1 MTYRSSDRNGSGKRT
16 PSISLLAALLLPA
29 LVLLP
34 SLSHGAG
41 PSGDAL
47 ILLRTS
53 TMTELWDFVEEW
65 EDAGAR
71 LPHVYPPDLLIGDVP
86 IRLEGMIRSDPRV
99 DRLLRKPAGVDLT
112 KRSPLQ
118 RKILRSWSN
127 EKPERELTD
136 TPGIE
141 ERRDL
146 LLPHRHH
153 REDAVPKGAAD
164 DPKTYGRA
172 HGAGFYQTSEL
183 FFGRVAVG
191 VILPDTPGFPYADHE
206 AEAVMDAV
214 RGCMEFRSEQ
224 VGYPDIQFVYD
235 IRSGVPCSRDF
246 LQTHPLIDEAEWV
259 HEIMENLGFTWR
271 PNGLPEEPVYEY
283 IDSLRTSLQT
293 EWGICMF
300 IPKVVSFPAAYLAYA
315 RHGGPY
321 LVSPAGAQMEGNRFV
336 GGREWLSHLLIRETA
351 RLFWA
356 LDEFSANSGMGTPV
370 PCSRKA
376 GYLAIPN
383 VNSLLVDHTCQ
394 GAVHVQCCMDDPGP
408 WVCRYT
414 LGQMGLWDTAE
425 NGIPDVLDTYPE
437 ISIDT
442 LSDTVTTIYPVIN
455 GIASILPE
463 ENLAGGGSRNTITF
477 NTIEHVIYRIDD
489 ARDDQGLE
497 EWLYADPEGGWG
509 GDSTRV
515 HFSFMP
521 DSLTSGAHTILI
533 RAVNST
539 GNQSYTGEK
548 RINLYVQAIALHDFE
563 AKPEYEGTVGL
574 TYKIRGAARGA
585 EARLYR
591 RAPGEEEEEFLTL
604 TLQDDERTTFYDR
617 SPLPGKAYTYR
628 LEAAA
633 DGLTW
638 SWETNLV
645 APSPIVEGD
654 YLSRITPN
662 PFRDQTVLSFRVPRG
677 DPDEDSAI
685 DGKPDNEEGMPPL
698 DGEGAPRFAAGGSVT
713 YKQVRVEIDI
723 FNVAGR
729 LVRGFP
735 HVHSYEGFYSDPIIW
750 DGRDEG
756 GRRMPAGVYLVRM
769 KAGRIRETRKVV
781 LLP

>member
-1 MTYRSSDRNGSGKRT
+1 MIRRASRRRFERGFRF
-16 PSISLLAALLLPA
+16 PAAVFLFLIPALLPAPLLAA
-29 LVLLP
+29 
-34 SLSHGAG
+34 AG
-41 PSGDAL
+41 TGDAL
-47 ILLRTS
+47 LLLHDGS
-53 TMTELWDFVEEW
+53 IKSLWSFIEEW
-65 EDAGAR
+65 ESEGASF
-71 LPHVYPPDLLIGDVP
+71 PHVYPPDLLIGDVP
-86 IRLEGMIRSDPRV
+86 VRLERKIRSDPRV
-99 DRLLRKPAGVDLT
+99 DRLFRKPADTDLP

-118 RKILRSWSN
+118 RSVLRSWNN
-127 EKPERELTD
+127 ERPERALPD
-136 TPGIE
+136 TPGGE

-146 LLPHRHH
+146 LLPSRRH
-153 REDAVPKGAAD
+153 RESAPPKGMTD
-164 DPKTYGRA
+164 DPKIYGRA
-172 HGAGFYQTSEL
+172 HGADFYQTSEL
-183 FFGRVAVG
+183 FFGRIAVG

-214 RGCMEFRSEQ
+214 RGCMEFWSNQ
-224 VGYPDIQFVYD
+224 VEYPDIQFVYD
-235 IRSGVPCSRDF
+235 IRSGVSCSRDF
-246 LQTHPLIDEAEWV
+246 LLTQPLIDEAEWI

-271 PNGLPEEPVYEY
+271 PNGLAEEPVYEY
-283 IDSLRTSLQT
+283 LDSLRTSLRT

-300 IPKVVSFPAAYLAYA
+300 IPKVVSFPASYLAYA

-321 LVSPAGAQMEGNRFV
+321 LVSPAGAQMEGNRLV

-356 LDEFSANSGMGTPV
+356 LDEFSAQSGMGTPV
-370 PCSRKA
+370 PCSRKS

-383 VNSLLVDHTCQ
+383 KNSLLVDHTCR
-394 GAVHVQCCMDDPGP
+394 GMVHVQCCMDDPGP

-414 LGQMGLWDTAE
+414 LGQMGLWDTAG

-437 ISIDT
+437 VSIDT
-442 LSDTVTTIYPVIN
+442 LSDTVTTVYPTIN
-455 GIASILPE
+455 GIASITPE
-463 ENLAGGGSRNTITF
+463 ENLAGDGSRNTITF

-489 ARDDQGLE
+489 ARDDVGTE
-497 EWLYADPEGGWG
+497 EWLFAEPEGGWG
-509 GDSTRV
+509 GDSTSV
-515 HFSFMP
+515 HFSFRP
-521 DSLTSGAHTILI
+521 DSLTSGPHTIVI

-539 GNQSYTGEK
+539 GNQSYSGEK
-548 RINLYVQAIALHDFE
+548 RIDLYVQAIALHDFE
-563 AKPEYEGTVGL
+563 AKPEYEGTVKL
-574 TYKIRGAARGA
+574 TYKIRGGARGA

-591 RAPGEEEEEFLTL
+591 RAPGEEEEVFLML
-604 TLQDDERTTFYDR
+604 TLQDDERTTIYDR

-628 LEAAA
+628 LEATA

-638 SWETNLV
+638 SWETELV
-645 APSPIVEGD
+645 APSPIVKGD

-662 PFRDQTVLSFRVPRG
+662 PFRDETVISFRVPLG
-677 DPDEDSAI
+677 DPKEETAI

-698 DGEGAPRFAAGGSVT
+698 DGEGAPRFAAGNSVA

-750 DGRDEG
+750 DGRDG
-756 GRRMPAGVYLVRM
+756 NGRRMPAGVYLVRM